1 MIIRMENAEG
11 LSLPQMEAL
20 LETSQE
26 VRFAAKGRK
35 EIYEWVERVLVRQE
49 YAMQGKRTRGV
60 VRAYLAKM
68 TGKSLPQITRLVRQ
82 YRETGQGRARVY
94 RRRKFVLVYTGA
106 GVYLPKVQICPGVY
120 GGGRGLAGEG
130 ESGARA
136 AERAGHVADPGTVG
150 RGVR

>member
-49 YAMQGKRTRGV
+49 YATDGGTLDFRGV
-60 VRAYLAKM
+60 QAWDAMAAIVMASGPGEKSRLYKTVDGCKKWVVLLSNEDKDGFRSEERRV
-68 TGKSLPQITRLVRQ
+68 GKECRCRW
-82 YRETGQGRARVY
+82 
-94 RRRKFVLVYTGA
+94 
-106 GVYLPKVQICPGVY
+106 
-120 GGGRGLAGEG
+120 
-130 ESGARA
+130 
-136 AERAGHVADPGTVG
+136 
-150 RGVR
+150 

>member
-49 YAMQGKRTRGV
+49 YAMQGKRTRGG

-68 TGKSLPQITRLVRQ
+68 TGKPLPQITRLGRQ
-82 YRETGQGRARVY
+82 YRETGQVPARVY
-94 RRRKFVLVYTGA
+94 RLRKFVRAYTEA
-106 GVYLPKVQICPGVY
+106 GV
-120 GGGRGLAGEG
+120 GL
-130 ESGARA
+130 RA
-136 AERAGHVADPGTVG
+136 KL
-150 RGVR
+150 

>member
-35 EIYEWVERVLVRQE
+35 EIYEWVERVERVLVRQE

-82 YRETGQGRARVY
+82 YRETGQVRARIY
-94 RRRKFVLVYTGA
+94 RRRKFVRVYTEA
-106 GVYLPKVQICPGVY
+106 DVRLLAKVD
-120 GGGRGLAGEG
+120 RAHERL
-130 ESGARA
+130 SGPATR
-136 AERAGHVADPGTVG
+136 RI
-150 RGVR
+150 